1 LKHDRIAYWR
11 SMGAKL
17 SPIMEKLVAKNPAVP
32 DTPAPVVS
40 DPTPAPAVSDPAAA

>member
-1 LKHDRIAYWR
+1 
-11 SMGAKL
+11 
-17 SPIMEKLVAKNPAVP
+17 MEKLVAKNPAVP